1 MAISC
6 MAETM
11 MPMKR
16 FRTVKV
22 VMMMKGTKKSGAH
35 G

>member
-1 MAISC
+1 
-6 MAETM
+6 M

-22 VMMMKGTKKSGAH
+22 VMMMKIKMSRSPDFVGVDEDED
-35 G
+35 